1 MNNIEKY
8 ILFAEIEN
16 TIKRAD
22 ELALKIENDEI
33 EERDEREERD
43 GRDEREERE
52 EMGSNYVG
60 SASSIILECPVCY
73 EKKMGKVIPACG
85 HEICLDC
92 VCEMLSR
99 GELKCVLCREKYMK
113 R

>member
-1 MNNIEKY
+1 MNNIEKH

-16 TIKRAD
+16 TLKRAE
-22 ELALKIENDEI
+22 ELTLKIENDE
-33 EERDEREERD
+33 REEK
-43 GRDEREERE
+43 EEKK

-60 SASSIILECPVCY
+60 SSSSLILECPVCY

-92 VCEMLSR
+92 VLELLSR
-99 GELKCVLCREKYMK
+99 GLKSCVLCREKYVNRM
-113 R
+113 

>member
-22 ELALKIENDEI
+22 ELALKIE
-33 EERDEREERD
+33 
-43 GRDEREERE
+43 RDEREERE
-52 EMGSNYVG
+52 EKKEMGSNYVG
-60 SASSIILECPVCY
+60 SSSSIILECPVCY

-92 VCEMLSR
+92 VCELLSR
-99 GELKCVLCREKYMK
+99 GELNCVLCREKYMK
-113 R
+113 RLYI